1 LQCFVFAVPPTKLAV
16 AVIYDVI
23 AKSCG
28 RLVYTHN
35 AVANKEKERV
45 VYASNMKF
53 RCGQLLI

>member
-1 LQCFVFAVPPTKLAV
+1 LAV